1 MQEEIKEHTDGQI
14 DHPAVPVVDES
25 YEFTAYSHIKK
36 IDYEY
41 IINLIQNIVSP
52 DEELQD
58 VTQEQ
63 KQKQMDEVKQ
73 YVEELVIYPK

>member
-1 MQEEIKEHTDGQI
+1 MQKRKTKEDTDGQI
-14 DHPAVPVVDES
+14 DDPGVPVVADED
-25 YEFTAYSHIKK
+25 YELMAYSHTK

-58 VTQEQ
+58 VQC
-63 KQKQMDEVKQ
+63 
-73 YVEELVIYPK
+73 L